1 MAVLSGVPKAACWAL
16 SSSLSSP
23 MTWTSRWLELSWP
36 ASLLTTPRWQE
47 EERAEPQESLN
58 KIVAWAA
65 KWGMKFN
72 VTKCKV
78 MHFGRNN
85 PRHNYVMHGTLLEKT
100 DEERDLGVLIM
111 SSAKPAAQCAKA
123 ACRLTTPR
131 LSWVR

>member
-1 MAVLSGVPKAACWAL
+1 MASKFAV
-16 SSSLSSP
+16 
-23 MTWTSRWLELSWP
+23 
-36 ASLLTTPRWQE
+36 TPRWQE

-85 PRHNYVMHGTLLEKT
+85 PRHSYVMHGTLLEKT
-100 DEERDLGVLIM
+100 GEERDLGVLIM
-111 SSAKPAAQCAKA
+111 SSAKPAAQCAKV